1 MTQES
6 TLRNIIIY
14 FIVNKERG
22 RIDPFLLDLI
32 WD

>member
-6 TLRNIIIY
+6 TLRNAIIY

-32 WD
+32 